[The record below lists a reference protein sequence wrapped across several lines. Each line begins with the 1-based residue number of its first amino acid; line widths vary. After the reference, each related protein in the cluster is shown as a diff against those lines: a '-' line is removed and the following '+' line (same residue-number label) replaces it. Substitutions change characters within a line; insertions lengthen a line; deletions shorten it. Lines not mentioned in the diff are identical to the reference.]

1 MPPQVAEDWY
11 ESVVRTVLEVAPE
24 PRWYMFMRTMYPS
37 FLLDDLA
44 PFKHW
49 PRLVLSHSTCPPL
62 SSSPS
67 SLEKPRSVAGVS
79 ARLDRF
85 LERGP
90 VLDLA
95 REMKRIIFVISALTR
110 SHADPRRGSRTW
122 ERGPS
127 PPKGCTTE
135 LGQSEYPN

>member
-95 REMKRIIFVISALTR
+95 RDVDRVVFVISALLNKRMLLNKT
-110 SHADPRRGSRTW
+110 SIIP
-122 ERGPS
+122 EP
-127 PPKGCTTE
+127 C
-135 LGQSEYPN
+135 